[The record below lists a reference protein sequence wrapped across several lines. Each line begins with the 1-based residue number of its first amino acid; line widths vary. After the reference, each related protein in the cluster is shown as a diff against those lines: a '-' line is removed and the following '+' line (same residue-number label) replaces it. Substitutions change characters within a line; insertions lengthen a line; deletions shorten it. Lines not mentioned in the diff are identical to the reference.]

1 MAKIIPTKI
10 EHKPLHCP
18 ICGTRFMNVF
28 GQPLPMHA
36 QIRCITSNGNE
47 MDLGICETC
56 VEAGVSIDM
65 CNAIL
70 EGIKD
75 FWIAEIEANTQ
86 MTEEE
91 KVKRIEFHNSHTIT
105 EVTTI
110 ILTGKEAEQ
119 NARSEGKLQ

>member
-1 MAKIIPTKI
+1 MPKEILTKI

-36 QIRCITSNGNE
+36 QIRCITTAGNE
-47 MDLGICETC
+47 MDLGICEKC
-56 VEAGVSIDM
+56 IEGGISINT

-75 FWIAEIEANTQ
+75 FWVAELEANKA
-86 MTEEE
+86 MSE
-91 KVKRIEFHNSHTIT
+91 KQKKQKIEYHNSHIIS
-105 EVTTI
+105 EVQKVI
-110 ILTGKEAEQ
+110 MTGKEAE
-119 NARSEGKLQ
+119 NTARKKGQLR

>member
-1 MAKIIPTKI
+1 MAEIIPTKI

-36 QIRCITSNGNE
+36 QVRCITSNNNE

-56 VEAGVSIDM
+56 VEAGVSLDM
-65 CNAIL
+65 CNAVL

-75 FWIAEIEANTQ
+75 FWIAEIDANKQ
-86 MTEEE
+86 MTETE
-91 KVKRIEFHNSHTIT
+91 KVKRKDFHNSHTIT
-105 EVTTI
+105 EVRTI
-110 ILTGKEAEQ
+110 ILTGKEAEKD
-119 NARSEGKLQ
+119 ARSKGKLQ

>member
-1 MAKIIPTKI
+1 MTEIIPTKI

-36 QIRCITSNGNE
+36 QVRCITSVNNE
-47 MDLGICETC
+47 MDLGICSDC
-56 VEAGVSIDM
+56 VEKGVSIDM
-65 CNAIL
+65 CNAVL

-91 KVKRIEFHNSHTIT
+91 KQKRIDFHNSHSIT
-105 EVTTI
+105 EVRTI
-110 ILTGKEAEQ
+110 ILTGKEAEAD
-119 NARSEGKLQ
+119 ARSKGKLQ